1 MSENKQYT
9 REELEDKLTPKER
22 IFCHE
27 YIGDWNKARAARA
40 AGYSEDT
47 ARQIGYET
55 FTKPYIR
62 QYVDFIKNDLE
73 IEAGISKLRNLKA
86 LADIAYSNIAHLH
99 DSWIELTHWEE
110 IKETMPAAL
119 NAVESIDTK
128 TETRT
133 YPTDGDEETELEIK
147 YVKVK
152 LYPKITAIQEIN
164 KMMGYNAPDKVDHDV
179 NAQVIIL
186 PSNGRD

>member
-1 MSENKQYT
+1 
-9 REELEDKLTPKER
+9 
-22 IFCHE
+22 
-27 YIGDWNKARAARA
+27 
-40 AGYSEDT
+40 
-47 ARQIGYET
+47 
-55 FTKPYIR
+55 
-62 QYVDFIKNDLE
+62 
-73 IEAGISKLRNLKA
+73 
-86 LADIAYSNIAHLH
+86 
-99 DSWIELTHWEE
+99 
-110 IKETMPAAL
+110 MPAAL

-179 NAQVIIL
+179 NTQVIIL